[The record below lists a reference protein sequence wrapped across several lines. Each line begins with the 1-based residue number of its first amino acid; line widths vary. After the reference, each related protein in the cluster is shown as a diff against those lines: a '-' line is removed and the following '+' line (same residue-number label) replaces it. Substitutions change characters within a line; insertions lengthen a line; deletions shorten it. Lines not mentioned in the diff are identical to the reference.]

1 MRLIR
6 TVEIHNFRSVQKLL
20 VADLDAFVPLVGLN
34 GTGKSNVLRALNL
47 FFTGQVEPGRGL
59 DLSTDH
65 YRPGAEFK
73 GRRRIAVAVSLDLNS
88 GFKPRDEVRG
98 FLKKWGSPSAIT
110 VERAWTYVSP
120 QGLAVEDSFR
130 AGVDSSKLK
139 DVPETDRN
147 ALLGLIRSVQFRYI
161 PNHVRPSDVLN
172 TEIQVLRRAL
182 VKRVRST
189 KKYREGGVAGALAE
203 LSAAAKKLFQPLE
216 RDVVPFTPEL
226 RSVSPDMPSDFA
238 ELAFD
243 LGVRGVSGSG
253 AAHPPELQGSG
264 TQSFLLLHALDLVD
278 KSLFGV
284 DFGWT
289 KAVVWAIEE
298 PESFLHAGLRS
309 QFATDLLRFAQDDR
323 RQILVTTHQDEFIRI
338 GEHAWLVALAEN
350 RSTIERLDAR
360 EALAESSRRRI
371 ATVSHPLFSYPD
383 HPLVLVEGKTD
394 VSHLRKAAASAGLRP
409 RWKLACLE
417 DIEPGLAGGDA
428 MNRYLGA
435 NKTVLRSR
443 APSAPVLVL
452 RDWEV
457 SDGTINDTT
466 KVLAVHERSVALR
479 CPADIAN
486 PQLGQKFRGI
496 ERYLPTDLIET
507 VIGAAELQPKSL
519 KTRYPLGVERN
530 ILETYKSA
538 LVKAHETSAQSG
550 TYMDNLARW
559 LDKSVEKAVH
569 EVAPESFLM

>member
-1 MRLIR
+1 MRLIKA
-6 TVEIHNFRSVQKLL
+6 VEIHNFRSVQKLL
-20 VADLDAFVPLVGLN
+20 VDDLDAFVPFVGLN
-34 GTGKSNVLRALNL
+34 GTGKSNILRALNL

-65 YRPGAEFK
+65 YRPGAQFK

-88 GFKPRDEVRG
+88 GFDPRDEVRG
-98 FLKKWGSPSAIT
+98 FLKKWGSPSSIT
-110 VERAWTYVSP
+110 IERAWTYA
-120 QGLAVEDSFR
+120 QGLAVQDSFR
-130 AGVDSSKLK
+130 AGADSSKLK
-139 DVPETDRN
+139 DVPEADRN
-147 ALLGLIRSVQFRYI
+147 APLGLIRSIRFRYI

-182 VKRVRST
+182 VKRVRAT
-189 KKYREGGVAGALAE
+189 KKYREGGVAGALEE
-203 LSAAAKKLFQPLE
+203 LSSAAKKLFQPLE

-226 RSVSPDMPSDFA
+226 RSVSPDIPSDFA

-243 LGVRGVSGSG
+243 LGLRGVSGSG

-309 QFATDLLRFAQDDR
+309 QFATDLLGFAQGER

-338 GEHAWLVALAEN
+338 GEHAWLVALTEN
-350 RSTIERLDAR
+350 RSTIERVDAR
-360 EALAESSRRRI
+360 EALVESSRRRI
-371 ATVSHPLFSYPD
+371 ATVAHPLFSYPD

-394 VSHLRKAAASAGLRP
+394 VRHLRKAAAGAGLRP

-428 MNRYLGA
+428 MIRYLAA
-435 NKTVLRSR
+435 NKTVLSSR

-452 RDWEV
+452 RDWDV
-457 SDGTINDTT
+457 GDGIIKDTN

-496 ERYLPTDLIET
+496 ERYLPTDLVET
-507 VIGAAELQPKSL
+507 VIGAADLQPKSL
-519 KTRYPLGVERN
+519 KTRYPLGVERKT
-530 ILETYKSA
+530 LETYKSA
-538 LVKAHETSAQSG
+538 LLKAHEARAQSG
-550 TYMDNLARW
+550 MHMINLARW
-559 LDKSVEKAVH
+559 LDESVDQAVQ
-569 EVAPESFLM
+569 EVATESFLT